1 MGDYFSAP
9 PLRSRRLRGELFFT
23 GKSLASGRVSLL
35 AASVRLHGTRPWH
48 LCKLGRFLCSGER
61 ETPRRKAVA
70 SGRVEGGG
78 LWLAASVRLHGA
90 RPWHLGRVGGVRFGS
105 RERETPRRK
114 AVASGRV
121 EGGALWLAASV
132 RLHGARP
139 WH

>member
-35 AASVRLHGTRPWH
+35 AASVRLHGARPWH

-70 SGRVEGGG
+70 SGRVEGVRFGSRERETPRHK
-78 LWLAASVRLHGA
+78 AVAS
-90 RPWHLGRVGGVRFGS
+90 GRVEGVRFGSGERETPRRKAVASGRVEGVRFGS

-114 AVASGRV
+114 AVAS
-121 EGGALWLAASV
+121 
-132 RLHGARP
+132 
-139 WH
+139 